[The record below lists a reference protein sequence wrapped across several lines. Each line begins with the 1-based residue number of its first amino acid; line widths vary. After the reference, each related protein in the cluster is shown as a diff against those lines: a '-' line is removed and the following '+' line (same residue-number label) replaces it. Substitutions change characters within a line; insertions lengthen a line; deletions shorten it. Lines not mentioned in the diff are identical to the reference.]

1 MWLQIPLSYTPLY
14 EYNAGYPY
22 GGTTNTAAPTHYGGA
37 EVFATITTYR
47 VDSLIKEFDDMVNQL
62 NEKVNDDKKF
72 DEYWTPRLTE
82 IIERYLGKGKKV
94 NQCTRAQVEALDLI
108 VSDLR
113 EVIKNV

>member
-1 MWLQIPLSYTPLY
+1 MIKDKKMDLSKVTFDELTLKDADRPRKVIQNTLS
-14 EYNAGYPY
+14 EIGRGY
-22 GGTTNTAAPTHYGGA
+22 
-37 EVFATITTYR
+37 
-47 VDSLIKEFDDMVNQL
+47 
-62 NEKVNDDKKF
+62 EKVNDDKKF